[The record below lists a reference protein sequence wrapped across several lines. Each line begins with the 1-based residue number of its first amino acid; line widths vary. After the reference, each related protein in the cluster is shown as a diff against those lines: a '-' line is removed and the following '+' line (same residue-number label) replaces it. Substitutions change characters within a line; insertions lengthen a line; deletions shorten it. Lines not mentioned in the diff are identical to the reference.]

1 MLNQFTCLFL
11 TRFLTPLQSIYV
23 ENNQDVIP
31 AKSNDNSDFNYSNQF
46 LFGTVCSTV
55 EVSHIHIYIYIYQN
69 IYRLLISRI
78 TNHKNQQMMNDIK
91 SIGPL
96 IDKQKNV
103 SVHVKID
110 LKELKEAVGMINCS
124 IRWKETKVQAE
135 EYTERSK
142 SYWKQT
148 VTEDNPWPWKQW
160 RYQNEK

>member
-1 MLNQFTCLFL
+1 MWYQRKVMIIQTLIIATSFFL
-11 TRFLTPLQSIYV
+11 EPSAVQWKYL
-23 ENNQDVIP
+23 
-31 AKSNDNSDFNYSNQF
+31 
-46 LFGTVCSTV
+46 
-55 EVSHIHIYIYIYQN
+55 IYIYIYIYIRTY